1 MQRYTDTPWIIIP
14 ARMNSTRLPDKPL
27 AMIGDAPMIV
37 QVWRRAVEAGLGPV
51 TVACDGEAIAGAVRA
66 AGGEAVLT
74 DPALPSGSDRIWQA
88 VERGDPEGKYS
99 IIINLQGDLPTFD
112 PALLA
117 RLLVPFC
124 DPEVDIVTMAAPIT
138 REEEK
143 EAQSVVK
150 PVLVAS
156 CQSPVTSGAQE
167 GDNITRS
174 VDRVSRE
181 PVSSGEQQASR
192 GDNVKNSYQAIDFV
206 RGKAPSEPM
215 YHHIGVY
222 AYRREALKRFVSLPP
237 SAREQE
243 RKLEQ
248 MRALDA
254 GMRIACVLVD
264 TVPLG
269 VDTQEDLERARHLL
283 QKH

>member
-1 MQRYTDTPWIIIP
+1 MTHPKPWIIIP
-14 ARMNSTRLPDKPL
+14 ARMASTRLPNKPL

-37 QVWRRAVEAGLGPV
+37 QVWRRAMEANIGPV
-51 TVACDGEAIAGAVRA
+51 TVACDGEAIAVAIRE
-66 AGGEAVLT
+66 AGGQAVLT
-74 DPALPSGSDRIWQA
+74 DPDLPSGSDRIWQVVKEQDA
-88 VERGDPEGKYS
+88 SGMHE

-112 PALLA
+112 GTLLKQLTA
-117 RLLVPFC
+117 PFAQA
-124 DPEVDIVTMAAPIT
+124 EVDIMTMAAEIT

-150 PVLVAS
+150 MIP
-156 CQSPVTSGAQE
+156 GAAHE
-167 GDNITRS
+167 GW
-174 VDRVSRE
+174 VEAV
-181 PVSSGEQQASR
+181 
-192 GDNVKNSYQAIDFV
+192 DFV
-206 RGKAPSEPM
+206 RGPAPLEPM

-222 AYRREALKRFVSLPP
+222 AYRRAALERFVSMPP

-254 GMRIACVLVD
+254 GMRIGCVMVE

-269 VDTQEDLERARHLL
+269 VDTEEDLERAREILRGSL
-283 QKH
+283 ALTGGAR

>member
-1 MQRYTDTPWIIIP
+1 MTPLIVIP
-14 ARMNSTRLPDKPL
+14 ARMASTRLPDKPL
-27 AMIGDAPMIV
+27 ADINGAPMIV
-37 QVWRRAVEAGLGPV
+37 QVWRRAMESGLGPV
-51 TVACDGEAIAGAVRA
+51 VVACDGEAIAAAVRD

-74 DPALPSGSDRIWQA
+74 DPALPSGSDRVWA
-88 VERGDPEGKYS
+88 ALSGFAHD
-99 IIINLQGDLPTFD
+99 IIINLQGDLPTLD

-117 RLLVPFC
+117 ALMPPFA
-124 DPEVDIVTMAAPIT
+124 DPDVDIVTLAAPII

-150 PVLVAS
+150 PLL
-156 CQSPVTSGAQE
+156 QPSG
-167 GDNITRS
+167 
-174 VDRVSRE
+174 
-181 PVSSGEQQASR
+181 QAWMEA
-192 GDNVKNSYQAIDFV
+192 VDFV
-206 RGKAPSEPM
+206 RGRAAVEPM

-222 AYRREALKRFVSLPP
+222 AYRREALARFVALPP
-237 SAREQE
+237 SLREQE

-269 VDTQEDLERARHLL
+269 VDTPEDLERAREALAGRA
-283 QKH
+283 

>member
-1 MQRYTDTPWIIIP
+1 MLRSYNKLFSLLQSFRMHRRGFGVQEGITLQRYTDTPWIIIP
-14 ARMNSTRLPDKPL
+14 ARMASTRLPDKPL

-51 TVACDGEAIAGAVRA
+51 TVACDGEAIASAVRA

-74 DPALPSGSDRIWQA
+74 DPDLPSGSDRIWQA
-88 VERGDPEGKYS
+88 VERGDPEGKHS

-117 RLLVPFC
+117 RLLAPFSE
-124 DPEVDIVTMAAPIT
+124 PEVDIVTLAAPIT

-150 PVLVAS
+150 PILA
-156 CQSPVTSGAQE
+156 AHE
-167 GDNITRS
+167 N
-174 VDRVSRE
+174 
-181 PVSSGEQQASR
+181 
-192 GDNVKNSYQAIDFV
+192 NMNNSYQAIDFM

-237 SAREQE
+237 SVREQE

-269 VDTQEDLERARHLL
+269 VDTQEDLERARLMI